1 VQRPQSAINKKS
13 STPDMRAKCLLELEK
28 LTKIKNEKV
37 INKLQHV
44 EERLRE
50 KKEAE
55 NEKRL
60 TEQLALKLKLKEAQL
75 RRGKNIV
82 QI

>member
-1 VQRPQSAINKKS
+1 
-13 STPDMRAKCLLELEK
+13 MRAKCLLELEK

>member
-1 VQRPQSAINKKS
+1 
-13 STPDMRAKCLLELEK
+13 
-28 LTKIKNEKV
+28 
-37 INKLQHV
+37 V

-60 TEQLALKLKLKEAQL
+60 TEQLALKLKLEEAQL